1 MAYYDIEEIE
11 DLKKEVRSLN
21 RELNKTRDELNRAR
35 LALAKIYEIVDN
47 EYDWKDGYCIGEISG
62 DDLKEVA
69 SIIKEYGV

>member
-21 RELNKTRDELNRAR
+21 QELKKTRDELNKAR
-35 LALAKIYEIVDN
+35 LALAKIYEMVDN
-47 EYDWKDGYCIGEISG
+47 EYDWEGEYCIGEISG

-69 SIIKEYGV
+69 GIIKEYGV